1 MKWILRLAVVLVVVV
16 VLVAVGAY
24 LFLNQIVQRT
34 VESAGTAATGTA
46 TTLEGVNLSPLS
58 GALSLNRFAIA
69 NPQGFSPQPLFNLSS
84 ADVQVEPLSV
94 IGEEIV
100 VPRLHIDGAEVL
112 VEYRDGKLNV
122 MEMLKH
128 LQGEETETTPEEPAD
143 PDAAATKVVIRDVA
157 ITNTKVRGQISIPG
171 LDTPLKVD
179 TVIADIRKQDI
190 GSDGSGVTA
199 KDAITILMETVLAN
213 AAQGVKGVAPNLDEF
228 VDGAT
233 AQVEARIDETAKKV
247 EGKLDEASK
256 KVDET
261 LGNIERGLGGLLGGK
276 RTEAGDEAE

>member
-128 LQGEETETTPEEPAD
+128 LQGEDTGATPEEPAD
-143 PDAAATKVVIRDVA
+143 PGAAATKVVIRDVA
-157 ITNTKVRGQISIPG
+157 ITNTKVRGQIKLPG

-179 TVIADIRKQDI
+179 TVIADIRKQNI

-199 KDAITILMETVLAN
+199 SDAFTILMETVLAN
-213 AAQGVKGVAPNLDEF
+213 SAKGLKGVTPNLDEF

-233 AQVEARIDETAKKV
+233 AQVEAKVDEAAKKV
-247 EGKLDEASK
+247 EDKLDEASK
-256 KVDET
+256 KVDDA
-261 LGNIERGLGGLLGGK
+261 LGNLEKGLGGLLGGSREK
-276 RTEAGDEAE
+276 AEDDAE